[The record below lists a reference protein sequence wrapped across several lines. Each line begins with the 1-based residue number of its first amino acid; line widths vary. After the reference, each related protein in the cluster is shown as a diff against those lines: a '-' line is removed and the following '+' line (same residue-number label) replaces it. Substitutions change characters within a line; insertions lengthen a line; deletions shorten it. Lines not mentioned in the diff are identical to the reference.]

1 MKIEAND
8 LHEIHTL
15 LSLLLMRR
23 HDKQLLYFIEIIK
36 TNCFQNSSNKH
47 KATSRTVLLSS
58 CTLPFYVFLWS
69 STLPLSNR
77 WPFKRAPRALWSDCW
92 NSPSFQW
99 PSLL

>member
-36 TNCFQNSSNKH
+36 TNCF
-47 KATSRTVLLSS
+47 
-58 CTLPFYVFLWS
+58 
-69 STLPLSNR
+69 
-77 WPFKRAPRALWSDCW
+77 
-92 NSPSFQW
+92 
-99 PSLL
+99 